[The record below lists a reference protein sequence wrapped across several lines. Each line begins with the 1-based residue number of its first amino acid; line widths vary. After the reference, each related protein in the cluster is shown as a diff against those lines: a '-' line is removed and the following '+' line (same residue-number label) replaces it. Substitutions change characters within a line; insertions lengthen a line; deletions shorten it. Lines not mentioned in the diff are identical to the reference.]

1 MNTSE
6 LIYPPQTSEEP
17 SFGDEVAEFLP
28 FVAAIVVIGPIA
40 LLSLMLWAPFLL
52 LLALVVAP
60 VAAAGLLGVGV
71 AILATPF
78 LLLRHRHQHAAE
90 RRRSPEGSVAI
101 AGAIAQAGEPQ

>member
-1 MNTSE
+1 MNTTEPIS
-6 LIYPPQTSEEP
+6 PPQASEEP

-71 AILATPF
+71 AILAMPF
-78 LLLRHRHQHAAE
+78 LLLRRRHQHAAE
-90 RRRSPEGSVAI
+90 RLRSPESSVAFV
-101 AGAIAQAGEPQ
+101 AAVAEDPS

>member
-1 MNTSE
+1 MNTTE
-6 LIYPPQTSEEP
+6 LISPPQASEEP

-60 VAAAGLLGVGV
+60 LAAAGLLGVGV
-71 AILATPF
+71 AILAIPF
-78 LLLRHRHQHAAE
+78 LLLRHRHQHAAA
-90 RRRSPEGSVAI
+90 RRRSIAI
-101 AGAIAQAGEPQ
+101 PGAIAQAGGPR